1 MRVRYSPRAFAD
13 REAIYEYLEKR
24 NPQAAREI
32 KLAIVRAIR
41 GLSWHPRIGRPTDTE
56 GVYEL
61 IVPRRPY
68 KVYYRIAGTEVWIVH
83 IRDARRRPWEGEG
96 D

>member
-1 MRVRYSPRAFAD
+1 MRVRYSFRAFAD
-13 REAIYEYLEKR
+13 REAIYDYLEQRSPQGAR
-24 NPQAAREI
+24 NVQ
-32 KLAIVRAIR
+32 LAVARAIR
-41 GLSWHPRIGRPTDTE
+41 SLASYPRLGQRTDRP

-68 KVYYRIAGTEVWIVH
+68 KVYYRIENDEIWILH